1 VGNLNKNLEDY
12 FNFVMFYNKADVD
25 IYFICKFDK
34 ILENKIDQ
42 KAIIIISGY

>member
-1 VGNLNKNLEDY
+1 
-12 FNFVMFYNKADVD
+12 MFYNKAEVD

-42 KAIIIISGY
+42 KAIIISGYQNLPN